1 MMVLPCV
8 GMSSSLTLGDVIS
21 VYLEPSSAGCDDD
34 VPSLSMD
41 SVSVFGYFD
50 SNFAD
55 ASS

>member
-41 SVSVFGYFD
+41 SASVFGYFD

>member
-1 MMVLPCV
+1 MMVLPYV

-21 VYLEPSSAGCDDD
+21 VYLEPSAAGCDD

-41 SVSVFGYFD
+41 STSVFGYFD